1 MATYANGQGAPELIA
16 EDNAACI
23 IIIIIIMRVSRKK
36 LSRHCSGPSMVE
48 VKGKVSPGGGNT
60 ISLVREWGTSA
71 HRPWL
76 PIFVIKP
83 REQCYRQT
91 TADSEVD
98 LSPSV
103 VTEGISGSADVG
115 KAAAIRVG
123 GFGGSDVNPV
133 GRMENVNF
141 HSDWQIRS
149 GNLKPLDSYFGTD
162 TSGLCRDNG
171 KEWLH

>member
-16 EDNAACI
+16 EDNAAF
-23 IIIIIIMRVSRKK
+23 IIIIMRVSRKE

-60 ISLVREWGTSA
+60 ISL
-71 HRPWL
+71 WL
-76 PIFVIKP
+76 PIFVIEP
-83 REQCYRQT
+83 GEQCYRQT
-91 TADSEVD
+91 VDSEVD
-98 LSPSV
+98 LSPIV

-123 GFGGSDVNPV
+123 GFGGSDVNPL

>member
-16 EDNAACI
+16 EDNAAF
-23 IIIIIIMRVSRKK
+23 IIIIMRVSRKE

-60 ISLVREWGTSA
+60 ISLVRDHID
-71 HRPWL
+71 HRADGG
-76 PIFVIKP
+76 
-83 REQCYRQT
+83 RQRT
-91 TADSEVD
+91 DLQTVDSEVD
-98 LSPSV
+98 LSPIV

-123 GFGGSDVNPV
+123 GFGGSDVNPL